1 MNVQGQLLPR
11 IVPAMDSGLHARVKK
26 EFGELLKAARE
37 RKGYRSAV
45 AFAEVLGVEPPRY
58 RYWER
63 GQAMPD
69 IPTFAH
75 ICLLLDVEPND
86 LLPRAIKGK
95 PTTPKRPKHLA
106 VVG

>member
-1 MNVQGQLLPR
+1 MEERQNAR
-11 IVPAMDSGLHARVKK
+11 FHAGVKK
-26 EFGELLKAARE
+26 EFGDLLKAARE

-86 LLPRAIKGK
+86 LLPRAIRSK
-95 PTTPKRPKHLA
+95 PTTPKRPKHLT
-106 VVG
+106 VVS